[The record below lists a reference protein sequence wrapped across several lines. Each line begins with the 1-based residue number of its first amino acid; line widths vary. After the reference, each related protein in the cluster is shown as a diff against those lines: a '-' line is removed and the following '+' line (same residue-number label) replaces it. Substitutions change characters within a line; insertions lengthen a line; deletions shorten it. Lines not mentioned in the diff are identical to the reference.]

1 MTTSVRNT
9 KISEVKNK
17 KPVVSELV
25 KKTDYNSKMSGIKGK
40 YITSSTYNKL
50 IKEISVARIKQKEL
64 VNKSNF
70 SNPLKKIWLYPKFAT
85 LVTKA
90 ELK

>member
-1 MTTSVRNT
+1 MVTTSVRNT
-9 KISEVKNK
+9 KISEVRNK

-25 KKTDYNSKMSGIKGK
+25 KKTDYNAKMPGIKRK

-50 IKEISVARIKQKEL
+50 IKEIPDARIKQKEL

-70 SNPLKKIWLYPKFAT
+70 SNPLKKSGFTQNLQH
-85 LVTKA
+85 
-90 ELK
+90 